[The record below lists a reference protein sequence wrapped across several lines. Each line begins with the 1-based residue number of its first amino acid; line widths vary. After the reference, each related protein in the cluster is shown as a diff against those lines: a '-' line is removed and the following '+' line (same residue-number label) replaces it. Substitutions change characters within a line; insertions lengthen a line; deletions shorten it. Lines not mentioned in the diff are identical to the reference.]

1 MTEGL
6 RERHRLRTL
15 SQLEEIALRLFDER
29 GYDAV
34 TIDDIAEEA
43 DVSRRT
49 FFRYFSGKEE
59 VLFADQAERA
69 DQLRRALAAR
79 PRHEPPLTALRN
91 ALMSLSA
98 EYELDR
104 DQLLRRARIMAGTPA
119 LLARSQLQQ
128 RNGEQIVAELMAE
141 WLGVDPVTDLRPG
154 IVAAATLAVLRVA
167 FNAWLAGGGEADLTE
182 LVREA
187 LDLLDGGLQGC
198 VPGEI
203 YIG

>member
-6 RERHRLRTL
+6 RERHRQRTHN
-15 SQLEEIALRLFDER
+15 QLEEIALRLFDER

-34 TIDDIAEEA
+34 TIDDIAAAA

-59 VLFADQAERA
+59 VLFADQPERA
-69 DQLRRALAAR
+69 EQLRRALAAR

-104 DQLLRRARIMAGTPA
+104 EKLLRRARIMAGTPA
-119 LLARSQLQQ
+119 LLARSQAQQ
-128 RNGEQIVAELMAE
+128 RTGEQIVGELMAD
-141 WLGVDPVTDLRPG
+141 WLG
-154 IVAAATLAVLRVA
+154 
-167 FNAWLAGGGEADLTE
+167 
-182 LVREA
+182 
-187 LDLLDGGLQGC
+187 
-198 VPGEI
+198 EI
-203 YIG
+203 GKSVV